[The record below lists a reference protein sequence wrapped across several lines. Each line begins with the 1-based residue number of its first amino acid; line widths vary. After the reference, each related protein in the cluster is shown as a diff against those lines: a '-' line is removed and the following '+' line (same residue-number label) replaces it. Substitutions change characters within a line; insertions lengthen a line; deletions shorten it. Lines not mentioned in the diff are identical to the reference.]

1 MSIKIDRERQE
12 FLGRFRLDNRALQ
25 RGDVKTGRAKMIGA
39 QDKET
44 GERVIIKQW
53 KRDSVVT
60 KDALKEIWRQEIRQ
74 LHRLAGCPGAREFMV
89 EQSDS
94 GEDEDGFYLV
104 LSPAQRLPVQALLT
118 RVTEFHWLRNPR
130 LHSNRQRFWENLSR
144 IAIGLDILHTQGLLH
159 RNLDTWAIFS
169 AGDDIADFQLSGFEW
184 SVRLTG
190 VVGKKQTLLRKFA
203 EEDTAVYSFLE
214 DWRAFGRVLAELLQ
228 VEQRAFLSGRRTSE
242 SPDPASHLIPAER
255 DLLLLLLR
263 CDPLSRI
270 DGQLVCEKIESIMQ
284 SLRTMAG
291 NRLATLH
298 FTCNLAPSTRLAEA
312 VYDAAEGNLD
322 ITDVDG
328 MLEFIRL
335 DVSGEPLL
343 IEVLFGSRGDTRF
356 LLAGRELTYVLNP
369 YRPHARGES
378 TWALAYCENVALR
391 PTPREILG
399 QQDISYSELELI
411 PLNQVSRRFAALQGR
426 TLHWDQQIRRKA
438 TPNGNDPAIRQYRGL
453 LLLQL
458 LETLFSAS
466 DIFPIEL
473 KESTKTSEGMQIV
486 VQSRVDSSRDT
497 LSDKLSLRSPAVRMI
512 EIFNDEQISLDGYWK
527 ITGVGVLGGAD
538 DETARWRFVQTI
550 ETNGQ
555 QMVMFE
561 GPGPIDTS
569 DHLFLRKSDYVGNES
584 LLRRRIKALRALKEH
599 SELLEM
605 LADPRRRIRKT
616 HDTIVE
622 DSQFLRLDVSKQNAL
637 REMWE
642 VLPLFLV
649 QGPPGVG
656 KTRLVT
662 ELVQRTL
669 ASDPSTRILLSA
681 QSHHAVDHLL
691 DEVKKLF
698 SDSLPADQP
707 LMVRSRP
714 KENGA
719 TEDIY
724 DLRPQARLI
733 MDRLVASSLFKTAP
747 ANIRSALSLL
757 RDTYISNS
765 EDVSQN
771 KKKFL
776 RRDRSLEALLL
787 RSANVVFSST
797 NSGDIERLIDE
808 RAQFD
813 WTIVEE
819 AAKATGVELIPPLL
833 LSHRRLMIGDH
844 EQLPPYGEDR
854 LKRLLQ
860 SPEKVRESLDI
871 GRNLIARQ
879 LRDIDI
885 EELSSEPGEIDE
897 LQTVCGEAASALTLF
912 ETLVKAELVEHRGGK
927 KRISIGRRLKYQ
939 HRMHPAIARLVSSA
953 FYEGDLL
960 TDPDC
965 ETRFDKD
972 APPVSFADRSVFP
985 DSPIIFVNMPFG
997 QATKHVSN
1005 GERKPN
1011 YHNPT
1016 EIDAVIEVI
1025 AQLRPNIVAGVK
1037 PSIAILSPYRQQ
1049 VRRLENRIR
1058 KDLSSRLNYLS
1069 DFDFEGDSDTPVGT
1083 VDSFQGSEADVVV
1096 LSLVR
1101 NNHHA
1106 GLRAL
1111 GFLSDP
1117 RRMNV
1122 LLSRAKWK
1130 LIIVGSL
1137 DFLQRR
1143 LSSEAVSKTDRQ
1155 YFLKKI
1161 FETLSILQKENDRNG
1176 VPLATVINYENIY
1189 RGTK

>member
-1 MSIKIDRERQE
+1 MSIRIDRERQE

-74 LHRLAGCPGAREFMV
+74 LHRLAGCPGAREFIV

-94 GEDEDGFYLV
+94 GEDEEGFYLV
-104 LSPAQRLPVQALLT
+104 LSPAQRLPVQSLLT

-190 VVGKKQTLLRKFA
+190 VAGKKQTLLRKFA

-228 VEQRAFLSGRRTSE
+228 VEQKTFLSGRRTAE
-242 SPDPASHLIPAER
+242 SPDSASHLIPGER

-270 DGQLVCEKIESIMQ
+270 DGQLVCEKIESILQ

-298 FTCNLAPSTRLAEA
+298 FTCNLAPSTRLAQA
-312 VYDAAEGNLD
+312 VYDAAEGSLD
-322 ITDVDG
+322 ITDIDG

-335 DVSGEPLL
+335 DVSCEPLL
-343 IEVLFGSRGDTRF
+343 IEVPSGSRGDTRF
-356 LLAGRELTYVLNP
+356 LLAGRALTYVLNA
-369 YRPHARGES
+369 YRPQARGES
-378 TWALAYCENVALR
+378 TWALAYCESTALR

-399 QQDISYSELELI
+399 QQDISHSELEII

-426 TLHWDQQIRRKA
+426 TLHWDQQITRQA
-438 TPNGNDPAIRQYRGL
+438 SPNGNDPAIRQYRGL

-466 DIFPIEL
+466 DIFPIKL
-473 KESTKTSEGMQIV
+473 IDSKRTSEGMQIV
-486 VQSRVDSSRDT
+486 VQSRVDQSRDT
-497 LSDKLSLRSPAVRMI
+497 LSDKLSLRSPAVRMS

-527 ITGVGVLGGAD
+527 ITGVGVLGGTD
-538 DETARWRFVQTI
+538 DETARWRFV
-550 ETNGQ
+550 ETTEIAGQ
-555 QMVMFE
+555 QMVVFE

-622 DSQFLRLDVSKQNAL
+622 DASFLRLDVSKQNAL
-637 REMWE
+637 REMWA

-662 ELVQRTL
+662 ELVERTL
-669 ASDPSTRILLSA
+669 DIDPSTRILLSA

-698 SDSLPADQP
+698 SDASPADQP

-719 TEDIY
+719 TEDVY
-724 DLRPQARLI
+724 DVRPQARLI
-733 MDRLVASSLFKTAP
+733 MDRLVASSLFQSAP
-747 ANIRSALSLL
+747 SNIRSALSLL

-765 EDVSQN
+765 EDTGQSKN
-771 KKKFL
+771 SL

-844 EQLPPYGEDR
+844 EQLPPYGEER

-860 SPEKVRESLDI
+860 FPEKVRESLEI

-885 EELSSEPGEIDE
+885 EELSNEPGEIDE

-927 KRISIGRRLKYQ
+927 KRVTIGRRLKFQ

-953 FYEGDLL
+953 FYEDDLL

-965 ETRFDKD
+965 EARFDQD
-972 APPVSFADRSVFP
+972 IPPVFFADKSVFP
-985 DSPIIFVNMPFG
+985 ISPIILVNMPFG
-997 QATKHVSN
+997 QATKNASN

-1025 AQLRPNIVAGVK
+1025 AQLRPNIVKGVK

-1058 KDLSSRLNYLS
+1058 KESTGRLKHLS

-1083 VDSFQGSEADVVV
+1083 VDSFQGSEADVVI

-1143 LSSEAVSKTDRQ
+1143 LSTEIVSKTDRQ
-1155 YFLKKI
+1155 YFLKRI
-1161 FETLSILQKENDRNG
+1161 FETLAALQIEKDRHG
-1176 VPLATVINYENIY
+1176 VPQATVIDSAKIFWES
-1189 RGTK
+1189 K

>member
-1 MSIKIDRERQE
+1 MSIRIDRERQE

-25 RGDVKTGRAKMIGA
+25 RGDVKTGRPKMIGA

-118 RVTEFHWLRNPR
+118 RVTEFHWLRNPK
-130 LHSNRQRFWENLSR
+130 LYSNRQRFWDNLSR
-144 IAIGLDILHTQGLLH
+144 IAVGLDILHTQGLLH

-169 AGDDIADFQLSGFEW
+169 SGDDIADFQLSGFEW

-190 VVGKKQTLLRKFA
+190 VAGKKQTLLRKFA

-214 DWRAFGRVLAELLQ
+214 DWRAFGKVLADLLQ
-228 VEQRAFLSGRRTSE
+228 VDQKNFLSGKRVSDV
-242 SPDPASHLIPAER
+242 PDSALHLIPAER

-270 DGQLVCEKIESIMQ
+270 DGNLVCEKISSISQ

-298 FTCNLAPSTRLAEA
+298 FTCNLAPSTRLAQA
-312 VYDAAEGNLD
+312 VYDAAGGDLD
-322 ITDVDG
+322 ITDIDG
-328 MLEFIRL
+328 MLDFIRL
-335 DVSGEPLL
+335 DVSSEPLL
-343 IEVLFGSRGDTRF
+343 IEVLVGIRGDTRF
-356 LLAGRELTYVLNP
+356 LLAGRALIYVLNA
-369 YRPHARGES
+369 YRPQARGES
-378 TWALAYCENVALR
+378 TWALAYCETTALR
-391 PTPREILG
+391 PTPREIMG
-399 QQDISYSELELI
+399 QQDISYSDLELI
-411 PLNQVSRRFAALQGR
+411 PLAQVSRRFAALQGR
-426 TLHWDQQIRRKA
+426 TLHWDQQITKQDS
-438 TPNGNDPAIRQYRGL
+438 PNRNDPAIRQYRGL

-466 DIFPIEL
+466 DIFPITLIQSKKTGEGL
-473 KESTKTSEGMQIV
+473 QIFVESRADE
-486 VQSRVDSSRDT
+486 SRDS
-497 LSDKLSLRSPAVRMI
+497 LSEKLSLRSPAVRMS
-512 EIFNDEQISLDGYWK
+512 EGFNDEQISLDGYWK
-527 ITGVGVLGGAD
+527 ISGVGVLGGTD
-538 DETARWRFVQTI
+538 DETARWRFV
-550 ETNGQ
+550 ETREINGKQ
-555 QMVMFE
+555 VVVFE

-584 LLRRRIKALRALKEH
+584 LLRRRIKSLRALKDH

-616 HDTIVE
+616 HDTILE
-622 DSQFLRLDVSKQNAL
+622 DASFLRLDVSKQNAL
-637 REMWE
+637 REMWA
-642 VLPLFLV
+642 VLPLFLI

-662 ELVQRTL
+662 ELVKRTL
-669 ASDPSTRILLSA
+669 NMDPSTRILLSA

-691 DEVKKLF
+691 DEVRKLF
-698 SDSLPADQP
+698 VDFSSADQP

-719 TEDIY
+719 AEDVY

-733 MDRLVASSLFKTAP
+733 MDRLISSSLYQNAP
-747 ANIRSALSLL
+747 SNIRLGLNALQ
-757 RDTYISNS
+757 DTYIAGS
-765 EDVSQN
+765 EDSGQN
-771 KKKFL
+771 KNSS

-844 EQLPPYGEDR
+844 EQLPPYGEER

-860 SPEKVRESLDI
+860 FPEKVRDSLEI
-871 GRNLIARQ
+871 GRSLIARQ

-885 EELSSEPGEIDE
+885 EELSSEPGEIDD

-912 ETLVKAELVEHRGGK
+912 ETLVKAELVEHNGS
-927 KRISIGRRLKYQ
+927 KRRVSIGRRLKYQ

-953 FYEGDLL
+953 FYENDLL

-965 ETRFDKD
+965 EARFNHEI
-972 APPVSFADRSVFP
+972 PPVFFMETSIFP
-985 DSPIIFVNMPFG
+985 HSPIIFVNMPFG
-997 QATKHVSN
+997 QATKFASN
-1005 GERKPN
+1005 GEKKPN

-1016 EIDAVIEVI
+1016 EIEAVIEVI
-1025 AQLRPNIVAGVK
+1025 SQLRARTIEDKK

-1049 VRRLENRIR
+1049 VRRLDSRIR
-1058 KDLSSRLNYLS
+1058 KESAGRLEHLV
-1069 DFDFEGDSDTPVGT
+1069 DFVFEGDASTPVGT
-1083 VDSFQGSEADVVV
+1083 VDSFQGSEADVVI

-1137 DFLQRR
+1137 DFLQGR
-1143 LSSEAVSKTDRQ
+1143 LSTEAVSKSDRQ
-1155 YFLKKI
+1155 YFIKRI
-1161 FETLSILQKENDRNG
+1161 FETLASLQKENDRYG
-1176 VPLATVINYENIY
+1176 VPLATVINSESIFKE
-1189 RGTK
+1189 RK